1 MLAGLYQNIAMFVFS
16 AQCIKWLHL
25 AAMSSKYRKA
35 FQFATAH
42 TQLHWDLAFQAVV
55 STVVLQS
62 SLQAKYEMLLTQRV
76 FICRAPSHPQ
86 GRWSGHSK
94 NKHLN
99 GLDSADPFPDESQ
112 MMCKC
117 QPKGEWGRER
127 ERGRERKRERKRR
140 RLSSRRT
147 GPDPEACNLAVL
159 SLCILGEWWWC
170 GRGMQ

>member
-1 MLAGLYQNIAMFVFS
+1 
-16 AQCIKWLHL
+16 
-25 AAMSSKYRKA
+25 MSSKYRKA

-117 QPKGEWGRER
+117 QP
-127 ERGRERKRERKRR
+127 RGRRGCTNALVNERRHNCA
-140 RLSSRRT
+140 RLQFLFYL
-147 GPDPEACNLAVL
+147 D
-159 SLCILGEWWWC
+159 SLEYSPGAY
-170 GRGMQ
+170 